1 MIAQSHCSYGKRAL
15 VGSERVKYFSNHG
28 LRCLLAWSFYS
39 GFSFWNRSSLH
50 GITVTIVFAKA
61 VLYLLGLKFI
71 YFHLYLVF
79 SVDQKKNHGVSFSL
93 LLDHCYFS
101 SFILFCFFFFQDS
114 CLSTL
119 FFSFLTVFISVSE
132 ADQFLRC
139 NEQIY
144 SENIHRKMMKE
155 KLTVY
160 WGQLLR
166 SLARYQFLGI

>member
-28 LRCLLAWSFYS
+28 LRCLLDWSFYS

-101 SFILFCFFFFQDS
+101 SFILFCFFFFFKILV
-114 CLSTL
+114 CLPC
-119 FFSFLTVFISVSE
+119 FSVFSLCPFLLV
-132 ADQFLRC
+132 
-139 NEQIY
+139 
-144 SENIHRKMMKE
+144 
-155 KLTVY
+155 KLIN
-160 WGQLLR
+160 
-166 SLARYQFLGI
+166 F

>member
-1 MIAQSHCSYGKRAL
+1 MAKAEITKSWLHYLQKDVSLIVCPVRMIAQSHCSYGERAL

-79 SVDQKKNHGVSFSL
+79 SVDQKKWWGIFFFAFGPL
-93 LLDHCYFS
+93 LLLVLYS
-101 SFILFCFFFFQDS
+101 VLFFFFFKILV
-114 CLSTL
+114 CLPC
-119 FFSFLTVFISVSE
+119 FSVFSLCPFLLV
-132 ADQFLRC
+132 
-139 NEQIY
+139 
-144 SENIHRKMMKE
+144 
-155 KLTVY
+155 KLIN
-160 WGQLLR
+160 
-166 SLARYQFLGI
+166 F

>member
-79 SVDQKKNHGVSFSL
+79 SVDQKKMMGYLFLCFWTTATSRP
-93 LLDHCYFS
+93 
-101 SFILFCFFFFQDS
+101 LFCSVFFFFFKILV
-114 CLSTL
+114 CLPCFSVFSL
-119 FFSFLTVFISVSE
+119 CSFLLV
-132 ADQFLRC
+132 
-139 NEQIY
+139 
-144 SENIHRKMMKE
+144 
-155 KLTVY
+155 KLIN
-160 WGQLLR
+160 
-166 SLARYQFLGI
+166 F